1 MTIPSIGPITAAA
14 FLAAGGNP
22 AAFPN
27 GRHFAAW
34 LGLVAKQHSTA
45 GKSRLG
51 RISKMGD
58 RYLRKLL
65 VLGAT
70 SRLKVV
76 KTGGTPLDAWTR
88 RLLEHKDKRL
98 VTVALANKTARILWA
113 VMTTGQQYRPER
125 AAA

>member
-1 MTIPSIGPITAAA
+1 MRNTPLARPLMTIPGIGPITAAA
-14 FLAAGGNP
+14 FLAAVGNP
-22 AAFPN
+22 AAFRN

-34 LGLVAKQHSTA
+34 LGLVAQQHSTA

-76 KTGGTPLDAWTR
+76 KPGAPPPA
-88 RLLEHKDKRL
+88 
-98 VTVALANKTARILWA
+98 ARPPPP
-113 VMTTGQQYRPER
+113 TH
-125 AAA
+125 